1 MPSGLD
7 RTVDRLLSV
16 QRPVVLAHLR
26 GIRRLHPDASPE
38 RLISILERRYLAAV
52 TSGGAAVGASAML
65 PFVGT
70 GASLALS
77 GVETAGFLET
87 TALFAQ
93 SVTEVH
99 GIALG
104 DPDRARALVM
114 TLMMGKAGSDLLRQ
128 IAGQASGTG
137 VSRNAYWGTVVTSS
151 LPSMVVGPIADQLK
165 RTFLKRFAVGQ
176 GANVVGRLV
185 PFGVGAAIGGVGN
198 LVLGRTVVQ
207 SSRTAFGPAPL
218 WFTADLEIA
227 PKEAKGSKEP
237 KPPRETHE
245 LRRLDPRRMLP
256 AGRRREQPEQ
266 PEQPALES
274 GHDTQAEV
282 PPIRI

>member
-1 MPSGLD
+1 MASGLD

-16 QRPVVLAHLR
+16 QRPAVLAHLR
-26 GIRRLHPDASPE
+26 GIRRLHPDADPA
-38 RLISILERRYLAAV
+38 RLITILERRYLAAV
-52 TSGGAAVGASAML
+52 TSGGAAVGASSML

-70 GASLALS
+70 GTALALS
-77 GVETAGFLET
+77 GAETAGFLET

-99 GIALG
+99 GIAVS
-104 DPDRARALVM
+104 DRDRARALVM

-128 IAGQASGTG
+128 IAGQATGTG
-137 VSRNAYWGTVVTSS
+137 VTRNAYWGQVVTSS

-165 RTFLKRFAVGQ
+165 RVFVKRFAVGQ

-207 SSRTAFGPAPL
+207 SSRSAFGPAPL
-218 WFTADLEIA
+218 WFTSDLEIT
-227 PKEAKGSKEP
+227 PREAKA
-237 KPPRETHE
+237 PRE
-245 LRRLDPRRMLP
+245 RGRLDPRRMLP
-256 AGRRREQPEQ
+256 SGRRKDL
-266 PEQPALES
+266 PALEEL
-274 GHDTQAEV
+274 DRV
-282 PPIRI
+282 PDIRI